1 MTSNGD
7 VYYTEKETRGWM
19 LSMSLKA
26 IGNVFEEVTFE
37 LRRELKDD
45 LRELTFELL
54 TELQD
59 DLGKDEL

>member
-1 MTSNGD
+1 
-7 VYYTEKETRGWM
+7 M

>member
-1 MTSNGD
+1 
-7 VYYTEKETRGWM
+7 M

-26 IGNVFEEVTFE
+26 IGNAFEEVTFE
-37 LRRELKDD
+37 PSRELKDD
-45 LRELTFELL
+45 LRELTFERL